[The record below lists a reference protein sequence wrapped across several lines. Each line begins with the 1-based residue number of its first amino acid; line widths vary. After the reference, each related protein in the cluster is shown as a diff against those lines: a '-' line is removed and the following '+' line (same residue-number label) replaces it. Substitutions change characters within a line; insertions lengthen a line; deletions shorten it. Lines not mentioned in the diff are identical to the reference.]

1 MTFWD
6 FATFHPFVGAALI
19 VIATGLAVM
28 TQQLCMS
35 FIDTI
40 EVCVLRICDAW
51 LNING
56 FENEEEIEQ

>member
-19 VIATGLAVM
+19 VVATGLVVL

-35 FIDTI
+35 FIDTVEI
-40 EVCVLRICDAW
+40 SVLRICNAW
-51 LNING
+51 LRINDL
-56 FENEEEIEQ
+56 ENEEETEQ